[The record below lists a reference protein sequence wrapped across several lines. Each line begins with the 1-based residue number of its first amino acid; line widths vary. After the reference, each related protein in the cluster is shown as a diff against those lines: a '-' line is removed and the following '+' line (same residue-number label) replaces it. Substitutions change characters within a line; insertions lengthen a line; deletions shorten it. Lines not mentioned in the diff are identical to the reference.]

1 MADPEGVQGVR
12 SNPPLELNYFIF
24 MGNFRK
30 NEATLRKQTPLSEFE
45 PPIQKS
51 WIRYWGGGG
60 GGGYMYE
67 SDMHG
72 SRIDMGWGGGG
83 APPDLCGSN
92 LGGSSLRPGVIL
104 EKSDD
109 LSSYCFRA

>member
-1 MADPEGVQGVR
+1 MQRGFAQT
-12 SNPPLELNYFIF
+12 PPLELNYFIF

-30 NEATLRKQTPLSEFE
+30 NEATLRKQTSLSEFE

-51 WIRYWGGGG
+51 WIRSWGG

-72 SRIDMGWGGGG
+72 FRIVLGWGEHRQTCVG
-83 APPDLCGSN
+83 LT
-92 LGGSSLRPGVIL
+92 
-104 EKSDD
+104 
-109 LSSYCFRA
+109 

>member
-1 MADPEGVQGVR
+1 MPVFLRTRFRGFALT
-12 SNPPLELNYFIF
+12 PPLELNYFIF

-30 NEATLRKQTPLSEFE
+30 NEANIRKKTPLSEFE

-51 WIRYWGGGG
+51 WIRSGG
-60 GGGYMYE
+60 GGGYMHE

-72 SRIDMGWGGGG
+72 SRIVSGGGGG

-92 LGGSSLRPGVIL
+92 LGGSSPRPGVIL
-104 EKSDD
+104 EKYDD

>member
-30 NEATLRKQTPLSEFE
+30 NEAKLRKQTPLSEFE
-45 PPIQKS
+45 PPIQKY
-51 WIRYWGGGG
+51 WIRSLGG

-72 SRIDMGWGGGG
+72 SRIVSGGGST
-83 APPDLCGSN
+83 A
-92 LGGSSLRPGVIL
+92 RPVWV
-104 EKSDD
+104 
-109 LSSYCFRA
+109 

>member
-1 MADPEGVQGVR
+1 MPGPQGVQGVR

-51 WIRYWGGGG
+51 WIRSWGGGG
-60 GGGYMYE
+60 GGGVTCTKVTCMVQNCFF
-67 SDMHG
+67 
-72 SRIDMGWGGGG
+72 GGM
-83 APPDLCGSN
+83 
-92 LGGSSLRPGVIL
+92 GGSTARPVWV
-104 EKSDD
+104 
-109 LSSYCFRA
+109 